1 MQMANNKS
9 GVERDAQQAKS
20 LRTKAEKLAEEAAL
34 INDMKYDK
42 SRKAR
47 AEALRKELAKV
58 EIICG
63 AIERAT
69 GKICSKTPVEGA
81 KRCMQHGGASTG
93 AVTEEGKRNSL
104 ANLNPRANFVSG
116 LYGRFV
122 MTSEEASFYEVM
134 MNHYIEELDLDPANI
149 LLLDRAMRNFI
160 LNQRQEVAEEG
171 EEVYTA
177 EYAQDYDTKFMR
189 YMQALGMDRKFNVSK
204 DHKDNTN
211 ANGIAMLFMNDTD

>member
-1 MQMANNKS
+1 MNDAK
-9 GVERDAQQAKS
+9 GVERDPQIAKA
-20 LRTKAEKLAEEAAL
+20 LRTKAEKLAEEVQL
-34 INDMKYDK
+34 INEMKYEK

-47 AEALRKELAKV
+47 AEALRKELSKV

-63 AIERAT
+63 AIERST

-81 KRCMQHGGASTG
+81 KRCLQHGGASTG
-93 AVTEEGKRNSL
+93 AVTEEGKQRSL

-122 MTSEEASFYEVM
+122 MTSEEALFYETM

-160 LNQRQEVAEEG
+160 LNQRKEIAEAG
-171 EEVYTA
+171 EQIDESNSYN
-177 EYAQDYDTKFMR
+177 DYDTKFMR

-204 DHKDNTN
+204 DHKDNPSQG
-211 ANGIAMLFMNDTD
+211 GIAMLFMNDGE